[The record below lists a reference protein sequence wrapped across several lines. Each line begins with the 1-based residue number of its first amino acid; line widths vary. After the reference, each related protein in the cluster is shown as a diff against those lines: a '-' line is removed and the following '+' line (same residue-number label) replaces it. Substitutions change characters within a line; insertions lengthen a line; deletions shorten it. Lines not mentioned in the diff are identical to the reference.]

1 MSGKNDIDKAGK
13 VGDNENKISD
23 KQKQQLFDAI
33 EKTIDAYIVEKQKA
47 GKDIDSITAELVSEN
62 SSHRAGNLGR
72 LKAKLRDLRNRIN
85 DKAAQRD
92 LISKIYHTNN
102 LSDKQVEWIFAK
114 MISDMKEV
122 VDYAG
127 VLYRE
132 IAIDRQTNNGRRNR
146 VRDFYSAE
154 RQRASR
160 GKGIAGESVVNNAT
174 EKHSEKGA
182 FF

>member
-1 MSGKNDIDKAGK
+1 MSIIIDNFSNAYSIKLSGKNDIDKAGK

-23 KQKQQLFDAI
+23 KQK
-33 EKTIDAYIVEKQKA
+33 A
-47 GKDIDSITAELVSEN
+47 GKDIYSITAELVSEN
-62 SSHRAGNLGR
+62 SSHRAVNLGR

-102 LSDKQVEWIFAK
+102 LSDKQVERIFSK

-132 IAIDRQTNNGRRNR
+132 IAIDRRTNNGRRNR
-146 VRDFYSAE
+146 VRDFHSAE
-154 RQRASR
+154 R
-160 GKGIAGESVVNNAT
+160 
-174 EKHSEKGA
+174 
-182 FF
+182 

>member
-1 MSGKNDIDKAGK
+1 MSIIIDNFSNAYSIKLSGKNDIDKAGK

-85 DKAAQRD
+85 DKAA
-92 LISKIYHTNN
+92 
-102 LSDKQVEWIFAK
+102 
-114 MISDMKEV
+114 
-122 VDYAG
+122 
-127 VLYRE
+127 
-132 IAIDRQTNNGRRNR
+132 
-146 VRDFYSAE
+146 
-154 RQRASR
+154 
-160 GKGIAGESVVNNAT
+160 
-174 EKHSEKGA
+174 
-182 FF
+182 